1 MRDISGIDLLG
12 LDRVLR
18 RGTGKILEET
28 EDALFL
34 YDTVS
39 KAYFL
44 ACEDITE
51 GLSILDGYA
60 DEDFTLLSVTDIDL
74 GRGAFQ
80 RYGFSDRL
88 ECYQAAWYG
97 QPPETDPEISVRTA
111 DREDLPLLIS
121 TYDLISPEEM
131 EQVVER
137 GSMLFG
143 YRREQLVGFI
153 GEHLEGSMGL
163 LYVFPEFRRQGFGA
177 ELEKIFIAKTM
188 EKGFV
193 PFGQVEKGNRAS
205 LDLQKKLGMTV
216 SDRLLCWMWK

>member
-1 MRDISGIDLLG
+1 MIDTSGIDLLG
-12 LDRVLR
+12 LNRVLR
-18 RGTGKILEET
+18 RGTGKVLEET

-34 YDTVS
+34 FDTVS

-44 ACEDITE
+44 ACSDITE
-51 GLSILDGYA
+51 GISILDRYA
-60 DEDFTLLSVTDIDL
+60 DENFTLLSVTDIEL
-74 GRGAFQ
+74 GREAFQ
-80 RYGFSDRL
+80 RYGFSEKL

-97 QPPETDPEISVRTA
+97 ETPETDPEISVRTA
-111 DREDLPLLIS
+111 CREDLPLLIR

-137 GSMLFG
+137 GSLLFG
-143 YRREQLVGFI
+143 YHRERLVGFI

-177 ELEKIFIAKTM
+177 ELEKICIAKTL

-193 PFGQVEKGNRAS
+193 PFGQVEKDNQAS

-216 SDRLLCWMWK
+216 SDNLICWMWK

>member
-1 MRDISGIDLLG
+1 MRDTSGIDLLG

-44 ACEDITE
+44 ACEDITL

-60 DEDFTLLSVTDIDL
+60 DEYLTLLSVTDIDL
-74 GRGAFQ
+74 GRAAFQ

-111 DREDLPLLIS
+111 GREDLPLLIS

-143 YRREQLVGFI
+143 YRRERLVGFI

-177 ELEKIFIAKTM
+177 ELEKICIAKTM

-193 PFGQVEKGNRAS
+193 PFGQVEKDNRAS
-205 LDLQKKLGMTV
+205 LDLQKEIGMTV